1 MDKVK
6 AREWHLFL
14 GTRDS
19 DGAASEL
26 MRLVQRLD
34 DAFDIV
40 NYVLLR
46 VSGSPSAD
54 SEENL
59 RVARMALNEGSGY
72 FEDLANEFRRHDTDV
87 A

>member
-1 MDKVK
+1 MDAVK
-6 AREWHLFL
+6 AREWHMFL

-19 DGAASEL
+19 DSATSEL
-26 MRLVQRLD
+26 RRLVQRLD
-34 DAFDIV
+34 EAFAIV

-46 VSGSPSAD
+46 VSGSPDSD

-59 RVARMALNEGSGY
+59 RVARLAINEGSGY
-72 FEDLANEFRRHDTDV
+72 LEDLANEFRRDDTGV